1 MERVLD
7 SIKECTIAGVKQTA
21 AGHEGSVAI
30 LYSLNQMNASNSSPY
45 FSFPLVD
52 LNQAWAK
59 DGIFGNRVRRCEWA
73 GSLGHRGNGQAIHE
87 ELVEWELGI
96 EGNSGVLD
104 GDIGDGLDDREILLV
119 DVDDGEGGVVGGVS
133 FRAVPL
139 PALPAAVSGVGVGVA
154 DGDREFQ
161 SLRRGLDVLGID
173 GESPEDGKRDLTN
186 VWARAWHDEV
196 LVESRE
202 GKLAGARSE
211 EGKGAWDLAE
221 KFAVEA
227 ILLALLADNGND
239 TTN

>member
-1 MERVLD
+1 
-7 SIKECTIAGVKQTA
+7 
-21 AGHEGSVAI
+21 
-30 LYSLNQMNASNSSPY
+30 MNASNSSPY

-59 DGIFGNRVRRCEWA
+59 DGIFGNRIRRCEWA
-73 GSLGHRGNGQAIHE
+73 GGLGHRGDGQAIHE

-96 EGNSGVLD
+96 EGNSVALD
-104 GDIGDGLDDREILLV
+104 GDIGDGLDDWQILLV
-119 DVDDGEGGVVGGVS
+119 DVDDGEGGEVVGVS

-139 PALPAAVSGVGVGVA
+139 PVTPSGVGVLDGVL
-154 DGDREFQ
+154 DGDGEFQ

-173 GESPEDGKRDLTN
+173 GESPEDGKGDLAN

-221 KFAVEA
+221 KLAVEA

-239 TTN
+239 TTD

>member
-1 MERVLD
+1 
-7 SIKECTIAGVKQTA
+7 
-21 AGHEGSVAI
+21 
-30 LYSLNQMNASNSSPY
+30 MNASNSSPY

-52 LNQAWAK
+52 LNQTWAK
-59 DGIFGNRVRRCEWA
+59 DGILGNRIRRCEWA
-73 GSLGHRGNGQAIHE
+73 GGLGHRGDGQAIHE
-87 ELVEWELGI
+87 ELVKWELGI
-96 EGNSGVLD
+96 EGNSVALD

-119 DVDDGEGGVVGGVS
+119 DVDDGERGVVAGAS
-133 FRAVPL
+133 FRAVLL
-139 PALPAAVSGVGVGVA
+139 PVTPSGVGVL
-154 DGDREFQ
+154 DGDGEFQ

-173 GESPEDGKRDLTN
+173 GESPEDGKPDLAN

-221 KFAVEA
+221 KLAVEA

-239 TTN
+239 TTD